1 MSSNH
6 LVVNSAIAQGLDVIG
21 DRWSLLILRDAF
33 MGRRRF
39 EEFRRYTGAS
49 KATLTRRLSALI
61 EQGLMVKRSTSPSST
76 RQEYCLSAKG
86 AGLFPVSLLAWRWE
100 HEWLGEVSNSL
111 PNELIHR
118 CCQLPIAPQA
128 VCGECEQP
136 FSLDEIRLSAVA
148 VQSIQHIE
156 EIKSLSG
163 QRRVRSPHISEHA
176 DLRLAGISDLI
187 GDRWTL
193 LILISA
199 FFGAKRYEAFAKQ
212 LNIASNILSSRLN
225 LLVDNAV
232 LQRHSYQESPPRDE
246 YKLTAKGL
254 SLFPIVIA
262 MRQWAVEWEA
272 DANAV
277 AGLVHSGCDALLSIK
292 VKCGGC
298 GEIVDRQDIE
308 YVPPSDNE
316 K

>member
-6 LVVNSAIAQGLDVIG
+6 LVVNSAIAESLDVIG

-33 MGRRRF
+33 LGRRRF

-49 KATLTRRLSALI
+49 KATLTRRLAALI
-61 EQGLMVKRSTSPSST
+61 AQGLMVKRATSPSSR

-86 AGLFPVSLLAWRWE
+86 AGLFPVSLLAWQWE
-100 HEWLGEVSNSL
+100 HEWLPNASISL

-118 CCQLPIAPQA
+118 CCKRPIAPQA
-128 VCGECEQP
+128 VCGHCEQGV
-136 FSLDEIRLSAVA
+136 SLDEIQLATSAVK
-148 VQSIQHIE
+148 SGKHIN

-163 QRRVRSPHISEHA
+163 QRRVRSASAPESA

-193 LILISA
+193 LLLISA
-199 FFGAKRYEAFAKQ
+199 FFGTKRYEAFAKQ
-212 LNIASNILSSRLN
+212 LQIASNILSSRLN

-232 LQRHSYQESPPRDE
+232 LQRQSYQDSPPREE
-246 YKLTAKGL
+246 YKLTAKGV
-254 SLFPIVIA
+254 SLFAIVIA

-272 DANAV
+272 DPDAV
-277 AGLVHSGCDALLSIK
+277 AGLLHGSCGALLGIK
-292 VKCGGC
+292 VKCGSC
-298 GEIVDRQDIE
+298 GEIVAREDIE
-308 YVPPSDNE
+308 YALPDDNTE
-316 K
+316 

>member
-33 MGRRRF
+33 LGRRRF

-49 KATLTRRLSALI
+49 KATLTRRLAALI
-61 EQGLMVKRSTSPSST
+61 EQGLMLKRSISPSST
-76 RQEYCLSAKG
+76 RHEYHLSAKG
-86 AGLFPVSLLAWRWE
+86 AALFPASLLAWQWE
-100 HEWLGEVSNSL
+100 QKWLADASISL
-111 PNELIHR
+111 PDTLIHR
-118 CCQLPIAPQA
+118 DCQKPISPQA
-128 VCGECEQP
+128 VCGGCEQP
-136 FSLDEIRLSAVA
+136 FSLDEIRLSPIA
-148 VQSIQHIE
+148 VQGIQHIE

-163 QRRVRSPHISEHA
+163 HRRVRSPRVSATA
-176 DLRLAGISDLI
+176 DTRLAGISDLI

-199 FFGAKRYEAFAKQ
+199 FFGMQRYEMFAKQ

-225 LLVDNAV
+225 LLIDNGV
-232 LQRHSYQESPPRDE
+232 LQRCSYQDSPPRHE
-246 YKLTAKGL
+246 YPLTAKGV

-272 DANAV
+272 DATAV
-277 AGLVHSGCDALLSIK
+277 AGLLHSRCGAMLSIK
-292 VKCGGC
+292 VKCGSC
-298 GEIVDRQDIE
+298 AEIIDRQDID
-308 YVPPSDNE
+308 YVSQTATRQ
-316 K
+316 